1 MEKISG
7 AGNWRLTI
15 KRYPERV
22 SILHA
27 ETPDEKAILPD
38 GLFGLPVTEL
48 GIHAFGSD
56 PHKEQGEEVMITCGP
71 AEENSKWDNQR
82 MRELT
87 LPSHLKLIGDFAFLN
102 CRNLCSLRLWD
113 DIESWGA
120 GALTNCSRLRRV
132 ILNRTSEKQGVSLAR
147 LTDEIPH
154 ELDVTIM
161 SGGQQTRLIFPAY
174 EETYE
179 EVYPAQGVHFAYRI
193 SGAGYLHHHC
203 FTQKKLFLRNYDELW
218 KKYLCMR
225 YAPDCAMRLAWWRL
239 RYPTELSQEFREQ
252 YLSYLR
258 EHTFDAIKW
267 LLSERDA
274 SGLTFLLEHIRPD
287 RETLMA
293 ACGIAREAGSTEFL
307 ALLLEEQHK
316 RQPSL
321 LDRNFNI

>member
-1 MEKISG
+1 MEQLSG

-27 ETPDEKAILPD
+27 ETSDEKAIIPD
-38 GLFGLPVTEL
+38 ELFGLPVTEL
-48 GIHAFGSD
+48 GTHAFGSV
-56 PHKEQGEEVMITCGP
+56 PHKGQGEEVMITCGP
-71 AEENSKWDNQR
+71 AAENSEWDNQR

-87 LPSHLKLIGDFAFLN
+87 LPSHLKHIGDFAFLN
-102 CRNLCSLRLWD
+102 CRSLCSMRLWD

-120 GALTNCSRLRRV
+120 GALTNCSHLHRV
-132 ILNRTSEKQGVSLAR
+132 ILTRTSGKQGVSLAR
-147 LTDEIPH
+147 LTDELPH

-193 SGAGYLHHHC
+193 SGAGYQHHHC
-203 FTQKKLFLRNYDELW
+203 FNQKKLFLRNYDDLW
-218 KKYLCMR
+218 KKYLGMR
-225 YAPDCAMRLAWWRL
+225 YNPDCAMRLAWWRL
-239 RYPTELSQEFREQ
+239 RYPTELSHESKVQ

-267 LLSERDA
+267 LLSERDV
-274 SGLTFLLEHIRPD
+274 SGLTFLLEHTEPS
-287 RETLMA
+287 REMLTA
-293 ACGIAREAGSTEFL
+293 ACGIARKAGCIEFL

-316 RQPSL
+316 RQPSA
-321 LDRNFNI
+321 LDRNFDI